1 MEITRERVTEQR
13 CEQNGDR
20 QFSEPLER
28 HGEWNNRSAQAG
40 ARNYWSELKPS
51 ALVNGNGEQ
60 IARGL
65 GWFSIGLGLAEVAAP
80 RALARFLG
88 VKDQGLLLRVMGLRE
103 VATGVG
109 ILTQRRPAGWL
120 WARVGGDIVDL
131 AGLAMALASNDV
143 KRTNIALATA
153 AVAGVTALDV
163 CCAQELSRKDG
174 AATSRRAVR
183 VTKAIMINR
192 PSEELYRFWRN
203 LQNLPR
209 FMTQVESVQVTGEK
223 RSHWMAQGPGGK
235 RVEWDAE
242 IVEERPNELVVWR
255 SLEGA
260 DVPNGGS
267 VRFEPAPGGR
277 GTVVKVELQYNPPRG
292 VIAAT
297 VAKLFGQAPEQQV
310 QEDLRRFKQL
320 IEIGEIIT
328 TEGQPAGRASST
340 SWKYDQSIRRS
351 ANPVTG

>member
-1 MEITRERVTEQR
+1 
-13 CEQNGDR
+13 
-20 QFSEPLER
+20 
-28 HGEWNNRSAQAG
+28 
-40 ARNYWSELKPS
+40 
-51 ALVNGNGEQ
+51 
-60 IARGL
+60 
-65 GWFSIGLGLAEVAAP
+65 
-80 RALARFLG
+80 
-88 VKDQGLLLRVMGLRE
+88 MGLRE
-103 VATGVG
+103 IATGVG

-143 KRTNIALATA
+143 KRANIAVATT

-242 IVEERPNELVVWR
+242 IVEDRPNQLIAWR
-255 SLEGA
+255 SLEDA
-260 DVPNGGS
+260 DVPNRGS

-277 GTVVKVELQYNPPRG
+277 GTVVKVELQYNPPGG

-310 QEDLRRFKQL
+310 QEDLRRFKRL

-351 ANPVTG
+351 ANRVPPVDS